1 MDPSAACPLILTAL
15 FDAESARKFQTLR
28 DRHFPARLNIVPA
41 HLTLFHA
48 LPGQAAEAIA
58 TDLRDLCRDI
68 PPFAFQVSGLRFLGR
83 GVALAIDAPALVAAR
98 ARLAA
103 DWRPSLSAQDR
114 QGFAPHVTVQN
125 KVDFKAA
132 RRLHDAMM
140 VDLPEINGAVLGLR
154 LWRYLNGPWEPVE
167 TCPFQADVA
176 EKLPKRS

>member
-15 FDAESARKFQTLR
+15 FDAESAREFQTLR

-48 LPGQAAEAIA
+48 LPGQAAEAITA
-58 TDLRDLCRDI
+58 DLRDLCRHI
-68 PPFAFQVSGLRFLGR
+68 PPFAFRVSGLRFLGR

-103 DWRPSLSAQDR
+103 YWRPSLSAQDR

-125 KVDFKAA
+125 KVDGKVA
-132 RRLHDAMM
+132 RALHEALMADFPQI
-140 VDLPEINGAVLGLR
+140 DGLLLGLR
-154 LWRYLNGPWEPVE
+154 LWRYLDGPWEPVA
-167 TCPFQADVA
+167 TFSFKANVA
-176 EKLPKRS
+176 KAP